1 MKTLL
6 AAVMLMFSGCQMS
19 GTATENRSVCKYTD
33 KATGVVCYFNCYFT
47 HQSGISCVKVEGQR

>member
-33 KATGVVCYFNCYFT
+33 KATGVVCYFNATSLTKAAFLA
-47 HQSGISCVKVEGQR
+47 